1 VGNTIVKGDDMDI
14 KDHEILNRLKRLLQ
28 KRVRLYKIILF
39 GSRARGDAEPD
50 SDMDVL
56 VILDEPG
63 TPEKLEAVLEC
74 AWEAGFDE
82 GIVVAPI
89 MMSRTNWETGPE
101 KASLLAIAV
110 REEGVTI

>member
-1 VGNTIVKGDDMDI
+1 MDI
-14 KDHEILNRLKRLLQ
+14 KDREILNRLKLLLQ

-63 TPEKLEAVLEC
+63 TPGKREAVADC
-74 AWEAGFDE
+74 AWEAGFGE
-82 GIVVAPI
+82 GRVVVPVVV
-89 MMSRTNWETGPE
+89 SRTNWETGPE
-101 KASLLAIAV
+101 QASLLAIAV

>member
-1 VGNTIVKGDDMDI
+1 MDV

-28 KRVRLYKIILF
+28 KRVQLYKIILF

-63 TPEKLEAVLEC
+63 TPEKFEAVSEC

-82 GIVVAPI
+82 GIVVVPV
-89 MMSRTNWETGPE
+89 MVSRTNWETGPE